1 MELYFVTDRRHRVS
15 IIECHICFCVLNLS
29 VAVVVM
35 ELNEFFWCEG
45 KTFTMYGNDDEPG
58 IIFLTAQDLF
68 RRFEEGTRSYFVRYE
83 VVSFSACFEF
93 Q

>member
-1 MELYFVTDRRHRVS
+1 M
-15 IIECHICFCVLNLS
+15 LNLS
-29 VAVVVM
+29 VVAVVM
-35 ELNEFFWCEG
+35 ELNELFFWYEG
-45 KTFTMYGNDDEPG
+45 KTFTMYGNEDEPG

-83 VVSFSACFEF
+83 VVSFSAYFEF